1 MSSFLLFFYPGEA
14 AITHMLQNKDSDPYR
29 FVCKKHLPQGKCMK
43 FVLTCI
49 NHMPQPSNASV
60 WVIATCLL
68 NSV

>member
-1 MSSFLLFFYPGEA
+1 
-14 AITHMLQNKDSDPYR
+14 MLQNKDSDPYR